1 MNQNHRTRSVKATI
15 KGIEILEARRI
26 QKGWSRKQLAGKT
39 DMHLDTYDRFIRGN
53 KIFRDSV
60 RKIVEV
66 LDLQPTDVV
75 ATDEWNGILEPEQ
88 PLLIAEPEILESSVP
103 LIFAYYI
110 ERPPIESRCYEAIKQ
125 LGALIRIKAPQQ
137 MGKTL
142 LLDRI
147 LVEARKQNY
156 QTVTLSFE
164 LPDSTVFNDI
174 RTFSQWFCAK
184 VGKLLG
190 LPNKLANRWDDI
202 FGCNDNTTAYF
213 EEYLLVECTSPMV
226 LALDKVDRVFEHPA
240 IANDF
245 CCLLRGWYDMARRS
259 DRRGDIWKKLRL
271 IVVHSTEVYS
281 SLDINYSPLK
291 GVGVVI
297 PLPDFNQE
305 QVQDLAQRYG
315 LDWFNNQEVEQLMAM
330 VGGHPYLVQMALD
343 YLKSQENTLLN
354 LLQIASTEAG
364 PFGNYLREQ
373 LWDVQQY
380 PELAAA
386 LHQVVT
392 TNNPVT
398 LEPAQ
403 AFKLDRM
410 GLIQMQ
416 GNDCSPR
423 CNLYRQYFLVR
434 LYDGL

>member
-1 MNQNHRTRSVKATI
+1 MNQNRRIRSVKAT
-15 KGIEILEARRI
+15 KEGIEILEARRI
-26 QKGWSRKQLAGKT
+26 QKGWSPKQLAGKM
-39 DMHLDTYDRFIRGN
+39 DMHLDTYERFIGGK

-66 LDLQPTDVV
+66 LGLQPTDVV
-75 ATDEWNGILEPEQ
+75 APDEWNGILEPEQ
-88 PLLIAEPEILESSVP
+88 PPLIAEPEFLESSVP
-103 LIFAYYI
+103 LTFACYV

-142 LLDRI
+142 LLDKI

-174 RTFSQWFCAK
+174 HKFSQWFCAS
-184 VGKLLG
+184 VGKQLG

-202 FGCNDNTTAYF
+202 FGCNDNTTTYF
-213 EEYLLVECTSPMV
+213 EEYLLGECTSPMV

-259 DRRGDIWKKLRL
+259 DHRGAIWKKLRL
-271 IVVHSTEVYS
+271 VVVHSTEVYS
-281 SLDINYSPLK
+281 SLDINSSPLK
-291 GVGVVI
+291 GVGVI
-297 PLPDFNQE
+297 ICLSEFNQE

-315 LDWFNNQEVEQLMAM
+315 LHLNNQEVEQLMAM
-330 VGGHPYLVQMALD
+330 IGGHPYLVQIALD
-343 YLKSQENTLLN
+343 YLKTQENKLLN
-354 LLQIASTEAG
+354 LLQIASTEAS
-364 PFGNYLREQ
+364 PFGNYLRKQ
-373 LWDVQQY
+373 LWDVQKY

-392 TNNPVT
+392 TDNPVI

-416 GNDCSPR
+416 GNDCSPT
-423 CNLYRQYFLVR
+423 CNLYRQYFSVR
-434 LYDGL
+434 LSAT

>member
-1 MNQNHRTRSVKATI
+1 M
-15 KGIEILEARRI
+15 
-26 QKGWSRKQLAGKT
+26 
-39 DMHLDTYDRFIRGN
+39 
-53 KIFRDSV
+53 
-60 RKIVEV
+60 
-66 LDLQPTDVV
+66 
-75 ATDEWNGILEPEQ
+75 
-88 PLLIAEPEILESSVP
+88 
-103 LIFAYYI
+103 
-110 ERPPIESRCYEAIKQ
+110 
-125 LGALIRIKAPQQ
+125 
-137 MGKTL
+137 
-142 LLDRI
+142 
-147 LVEARKQNY
+147 
-156 QTVTLSFE
+156 
-164 LPDSTVFNDI
+164 
-174 RTFSQWFCAK
+174 
-184 VGKLLG
+184 GKLLG

-259 DRRGDIWKKLRL
+259 DRRGEIWKKLRL

-281 SLDINYSPLK
+281 SLDINSSPLK
-291 GVGVVI
+291 GVGLVI

-315 LDWFNNQEVEQLMAM
+315 LDWLNNQEVEQLMAM

-354 LLQIASTEAG
+354 LLQIASTEGG